1 MAAGHYERADD
12 TELYRF
18 SGEFFHR
25 TKPEMHNPWS
35 PDPETETSRNK
46 AVVLAGKKGTVLGR
60 LTVGPIPAA

>member
-1 MAAGHYERADD
+1 
-12 TELYRF
+12 
-18 SGEFFHR
+18 
-25 TKPEMHNPWS
+25 MHNPWS